1 MPVTINGDGSI
12 TGLSAGGL
20 PAGSVTDATISGMAA
35 SKLSGALPAISGASL
50 TGLSSGLAMADQ
62 WRVASDNG
70 ETDASTIGGFER
82 NDTDF
87 SQIGTG
93 MTHSS
98 GVFTFPATGIY
109 KIEFHASSRRAANQN
124 LNMVRYQ
131 LQKSSDSGGNWNNI
145 AFGSG
150 QMASAGD
157 NQETF
162 TCGNAILDV
171 TNASTYRVRLYV
183 DAATHVRPLYSTSY
197 NYTYLTFLKLGDT

>member
-1 MPVTINGDGSI
+1 MTIVINGDGTI
-12 TGLSAGGL
+12 TGISVGGL
-20 PAGSVTDATISGMAA
+20 PNGIVDTDMLATNAVATAKIADGAVTSTKS
-35 SKLSGALPAISGASL
+35 
-50 TGLSSGLAMADQ
+50 TGLGGLAMADQ

-87 SQIGTG
+87 AQIGTG

-109 KIEFHASSRRAANQN
+109 KIDFHASSRRAANQN
-124 LNMVRYQ
+124 LAYVRYQ
-131 LQKSSDSGGNWNNI
+131 LQKSSDSGSNWNNI

-171 TNASTYRVRLYV
+171 TDASTYRVRLYV
-183 DAATHVRPLYSTSY
+183 DASTHVRPLYSTSY

>member
-1 MPVTINGDGSI
+1 MTIVINGDGTI
-12 TGLSAGGL
+12 TGISVGGL
-20 PAGSVTDATISGMAA
+20 PDGIVDTDMLATNSVATAKIAD
-35 SKLSGALPAISGASL
+35 GAVTSTKS
-50 TGLSSGLAMADQ
+50 TGLGGLAMADQ

-87 SQIGTG
+87 AQIGTG

-109 KIEFHASSRRAANQN
+109 KIDFHASSRRAANQN
-124 LNMVRYQ
+124 LAYVRYQ
-131 LQKSSDSGGNWNNI
+131 LQKSSDSGSNWNNI

-171 TNASTYRVRLYV
+171 TDASTYRVRLYV
-183 DAATHVRPLYSTSY
+183 DASTHVRPLYSTSY

>member
-1 MPVTINGDGSI
+1 MTIVINGDGTI
-12 TGLSAGGL
+12 TGISVGGL
-20 PAGSVTDATISGMAA
+20 PDGIVDTDMLATNAVATAKIADGAVTSTKS
-35 SKLSGALPAISGASL
+35 
-50 TGLSSGLAMADQ
+50 TGLGGLAMADQ

-87 SQIGTG
+87 AQIGTG

-109 KIEFHASSRRAANQN
+109 KIDFHASSRRAANQN
-124 LNMVRYQ
+124 LAYVRYQ
-131 LQKSSDSGGNWNNI
+131 LQKSSDSGSNWNNI

-171 TNASTYRVRLYV
+171 TDASTYRVRLYV
-183 DAATHVRPLYSTSY
+183 DASTHVRPLYSTSY

>member
-1 MPVTINGDGSI
+1 MTIVINGDGTI
-12 TGLSAGGL
+12 TGISVGGL
-20 PAGSVTDATISGMAA
+20 PDGIVDTDMLASNAVATAKIADGAVTSTKS
-35 SKLSGALPAISGASL
+35 
-50 TGLSSGLAMADQ
+50 TGLGGLAMADQ

-87 SQIGTG
+87 AQIGTG

-109 KIEFHASSRRAANQN
+109 KIDFHASSRRAANQN
-124 LNMVRYQ
+124 LAYVRYQ
-131 LQKSSDSGGNWNNI
+131 LQKSSDSGSNWNNI

-171 TNASTYRVRLYV
+171 TDASTYRVRLYV
-183 DAATHVRPLYSTSY
+183 DASTHVRPLYSTSY

>member
-1 MPVTINGDGSI
+1 MTIVINGDGTI
-12 TGLSAGGL
+12 TGISVGGL
-20 PAGSVTDATISGMAA
+20 PDGIVDTDMLATNAVATAKIADGAVTSTKS
-35 SKLSGALPAISGASL
+35 
-50 TGLSSGLAMADQ
+50 TGLGGLAMADQ

-87 SQIGTG
+87 AQIGTG

-98 GVFTFPATGIY
+98 GVVTFPATGIY
-109 KIEFHASSRRAANQN
+109 KIDFHASSRRAANQN
-124 LNMVRYQ
+124 LAYVRYQ
-131 LQKSSDSGGNWNNI
+131 LQKSSDSGSNWNNI

-171 TNASTYRVRLYV
+171 TDASTYRVRLYV
-183 DAATHVRPLYSTSY
+183 DASTHVRPLYSTSY

>member
-1 MPVTINGDGSI
+1 
-12 TGLSAGGL
+12 
-20 PAGSVTDATISGMAA
+20 
-35 SKLSGALPAISGASL
+35 
-50 TGLSSGLAMADQ
+50 
-62 WRVASDNG
+62 
-70 ETDASTIGGFER
+70 
-82 NDTDF
+82 
-87 SQIGTG
+87 

-109 KIEFHASSRRAANQN
+109 KIDFHASSRRAANQN
-124 LNMVRYQ
+124 LAYVRYQ
-131 LQKSSDSGGNWNNI
+131 LQKSSDSGSNWNNI

-171 TNASTYRVRLYV
+171 TDASTYRVRLYV
-183 DAATHVRPLYSTSY
+183 DASTHVRPLYSTSY

>member
-1 MPVTINGDGSI
+1 MTIVINGDGTI
-12 TGLSAGGL
+12 TGISVGGL
-20 PAGSVTDATISGMAA
+20 PDGIVDTDMLATNAVATAKIADGAVTSTKS
-35 SKLSGALPAISGASL
+35 
-50 TGLSSGLAMADQ
+50 TGLGGLSMADQ

-87 SQIGTG
+87 AQIGTG

-109 KIEFHASSRRAANQN
+109 KIDFHASSRRAANQN
-124 LNMVRYQ
+124 LAYVRYQ
-131 LQKSSDSGGNWNNI
+131 LQKSSDSGSNWNNI

-171 TNASTYRVRLYV
+171 TDASTYRVRLYV
-183 DAATHVRPLYSTSY
+183 DASTHVRPLYSTSY

>member
-1 MPVTINGDGSI
+1 MTIVINGDGTI
-12 TGLSAGGL
+12 TGISVGGL
-20 PAGSVTDATISGMAA
+20 PDGIVDTDMLASNAVATAKIADGAVTSTKS
-35 SKLSGALPAISGASL
+35 
-50 TGLSSGLAMADQ
+50 TGLGGLAMADQ

-87 SQIGTG
+87 AQIGTG

-109 KIEFHASSRRAANQN
+109 KIDFHASSRRAANQN
-124 LNMVRYQ
+124 LAYVRYQ
-131 LQKSSDSGGNWNNI
+131 LQKSSDSGSNWNNI

-171 TNASTYRVRLYV
+171 TDASTYRVRLYV
-183 DAATHVRPLYSTSY
+183 DASTHVRPLYSTSY
-197 NYTYLTFLKLGDT
+197 NYT

>member
-1 MPVTINGDGSI
+1 MPIVINGSGTI
-12 TGLSAGGL
+12 TGISVGGL
-20 PAGSVTDATISGMAA
+20 PDGIVDTDMLAGNAVSTAKIADGAVTSTKS
-35 SKLSGALPAISGASL
+35 
-50 TGLSSGLAMADQ
+50 TGLGGLAMADQ

-87 SQIGTG
+87 AQIGTG

-124 LNMVRYQ
+124 LAYVRYQ
-131 LQKSSDSGGNWNNI
+131 LQKSTDSGSNWNNI
-145 AFGSG
+145 AFSSS

-162 TCGNAILDV
+162 SCGNAILDV
-171 TNASTYRVRLYV
+171 TDASTYRVRLYV

>member
-1 MPVTINGDGSI
+1 MTIVINGDGTI
-12 TGLSAGGL
+12 TGISVGGL
-20 PAGSVTDATISGMAA
+20 PDGIVDTDMLATNAVATAKIAHGAVTSTKS
-35 SKLSGALPAISGASL
+35 
-50 TGLSSGLAMADQ
+50 TGLGGLAMADQ

-87 SQIGTG
+87 AQIGTG

-109 KIEFHASSRRAANQN
+109 KIDFHASSRRAANQN
-124 LNMVRYQ
+124 LAYVRYQ
-131 LQKSSDSGGNWNNI
+131 LQKSSDSGSNWNNI

-171 TNASTYRVRLYV
+171 TDASTYRVRLYV
-183 DAATHVRPLYSTSY
+183 DASTHVRPLYSTSY